1 MEWNVWRWLGNAYV
15 HYCQKGAKNRQPLKK
30 ELTSNWNGNFLCGY
44 DKYFEKL
51 LNRMRVFV
59 AFVHPSC
66 GVKWAMVNG
75 TLSSIKSLM
84 RLFLTRGYF
93 SAVNL
98 TIVSDFLCRKWRL
111 IRNVG
116 IFPPLDYAKDK
127 AHFDVAKAHRLN
139 ELSKQI
145 QVYTNQ
151 NF

>member
-1 MEWNVWRWLGNAYV
+1 ME
-15 HYCQKGAKNRQPLKK
+15 LK
-30 ELTSNWNGNFLCGY
+30 
-44 DKYFEKL
+44 
-51 LNRMRVFV
+51 
-59 AFVHPSC
+59 
-66 GVKWAMVNG
+66 
-75 TLSSIKSLM
+75 SSIKLPDNAPISNM
-84 RLFLTRGYF
+84 AIGYF